1 MTATAELTAD
11 QQQAADAFSTW
22 LATPA
27 DGTPFVLSGFAGSGK
42 TFLSMRLLRQV
53 EATGLCWT
61 VVAPTHKAVGVL
73 RQALDLEGLQPTW
86 YPSTIH
92 RLLRLELKRSGDVE
106 LCEPTEQ
113 TGMALENLGLVLI
126 DEASMV
132 DSTLLGIALQCAHPF
147 KTRLVFV
154 GDPAQLPPIGEEQSP
169 LFAMQRRSG
178 AVLQQVVRH
187 QGPVLQLASRL
198 REGVLPCLPPP
209 LLQPIQNEQ
218 GQVRCLPQKE
228 WLNQARQSLK
238 AASQQD
244 NPDAARILCY
254 TNRTLERLVPH
265 ARRAIHG
272 DMADQM
278 PVLPGEVLISRTAV
292 MAPASRDGEEA
303 GEEPDMVLGS
313 NREVVVLDVT
323 AESCDLLDFGLTEM
337 NGGVPMIETLSAKV
351 SSGDLELTLRL
362 QPPVGSAA
370 RLELDG
376 VMQRL
381 RQQAKDAGKKNGRS
395 IWRQYFLVRDAFAS
409 LGPAAVLTVHRSQ
422 GSSFGEVFVA
432 PDVFRADP
440 RIRQQ
445 LCYVAVSRARTGV
458 WMIGGSSSP
467 ETTAAW
473 TKAFSTFSDSP
484 VSDSKVSE

>member
-1 MTATAELTAD
+1 MSIEAQLTEDLTDDQRKAAEAFADWLT
-11 QQQAADAFSTW
+11 S
-22 LATPA
+22 PA

-42 TFLSMRLLRQV
+42 TFLSMRLLRMV
-53 EATGLCWT
+53 EAQGLCWT

-92 RLLRLELKRSGDVE
+92 RLLRLKLKRSADAE

-113 TGMALENLGLVLI
+113 TAMALENLGLVLI

-154 GDPAQLPPIGEEQSP
+154 GDPAQLPPVGEDSSP
-169 LFAMQRRSG
+169 VFAMQRACAAS
-178 AVLQQVVRH
+178 LEEVVRH

-198 REGVLPCLPPP
+198 RDGGLPCQNPPVLP
-209 LLQPIQNEQ
+209 PIRDER
-218 GQVRCLPQKE
+218 GQVCCLPQKD
-228 WLNQARQSLK
+228 WLDHARQALRQASL
-238 AASQQD
+238 QD

-254 TNRTLERLVPH
+254 TNRTLERLVPL

-278 PVLPGEVLISRTAV
+278 AVLPGEVLISRAAV
-292 MAPASRDGEEA
+292 MAPASRDGEET

-313 NREVVVLDVT
+313 NREVIVRDVT
-323 AESCDLLDFGLTEM
+323 PESCDLMDFGLSPSD
-337 NGGVPMIETLSAKV
+337 GAVPVIETVSAQV
-351 SSGDLELTLRL
+351 SAGELELCLRL
-362 QPPVGSAA
+362 QPPVGSDA
-370 RLELDG
+370 RRALDG

-381 RQQAKDAGKKNGRS
+381 RQQARDAGQKNGRA
-395 IWRQYFLVRDAFAS
+395 IWRRYFLLRDAFAS

-432 PDVFRADP
+432 PDVFRADQS
-440 RIRQQ
+440 IRQQ

-458 WMIGGSSSP
+458 WLIGGGASP
-467 ETTAAW
+467 AIERAW
-473 TKAFSTFSDSP
+473 RHAFASTLSAP
-484 VSDSKVSE
+484 